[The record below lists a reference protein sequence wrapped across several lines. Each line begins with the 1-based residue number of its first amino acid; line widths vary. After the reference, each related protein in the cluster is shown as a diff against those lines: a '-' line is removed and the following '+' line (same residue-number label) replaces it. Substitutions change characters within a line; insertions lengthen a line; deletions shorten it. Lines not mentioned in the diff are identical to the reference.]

1 MIDPVTAI
9 AGATAAYNGLKK
21 AISVGKDLHDMG
33 STLNQWAS
41 SMSDL
46 DFTHRQAENPPMFKK
61 LFGASQVEQT
71 ALETW
76 GHKQKAKEMREE
88 LRSHISLFYGPSAWD
103 EIVHIEAQMRK
114 QRKEAIYAAQERKQK
129 IIEWIVGTLIV
140 GAATAIMVFVIYLI
154 GLSRGSW

>member
-33 STLNQWAS
+33 STLNQWAGA
-41 SMSDL
+41 MSDL
-46 DFTHRQAENPPMFKK
+46 DFAHRQAENPPMFKK
-61 LFGASQVEQT
+61 LFGASQIEQT

-114 QRKEAIYAAQERKQK
+114 DRKEAIYAAQERKQK

-140 GAATAIMVFVIYLI
+140 SVATVIMAFVIYLI